1 VTTDWNLAAT
11 WNVIAAVQPDAPAL
25 RHGETVVSWGAF
37 EQRAA
42 SLAAWL
48 RTRARLTTQGKVGL
62 YLLNAPAYLEAFYAS
77 LQASLVPVNT
87 NFRYTGDELL
97 HLWVDADVEAVVF
110 HRRFTDTIE
119 AIRPQLRDIRTW
131 LCVDDGS
138 GPAPSWATPYEAAI
152 QDGLEAD
159 PAVAPTSGD
168 DLMLLYTGG
177 TTGLPK
183 GVMWRQDDL
192 FGLLNAAALTPYPI
206 DEGLDGVR
214 RSRLDRGPG
223 VTLVVACPLMH
234 GTGTMTALATLLG
247 GGCVVTLQKPGF
259 DPVELLDV
267 AATQHIGGIVI
278 VGDTFAKPIADA
290 LDDRP
295 GHWDLRD
302 LKFIRSS
309 GTMWSEQVKTRLSR
323 HLPNTQLV
331 DSLGSSEAL
340 GLGSSVSGGATA
352 ASTASFRL
360 GADAVVLDDDNAPVV
375 AGAGA
380 IGRLAV
386 KGRCPVGYYKDPEK
400 SARTFPVIDGVRYSV
415 PGDLAT
421 VEADGSIRLLGRGSG
436 VINTGGEKVFA
447 EEVEE
452 VLKTYPG
459 VTDAGVVGVPD
470 DRFGNAVGA
479 VVATSE
485 PIDPKELLAHVK
497 AQLAAFKA
505 PRHIVF
511 TDDLGRAANAKLDY
525 AALRALIE
533 AALARNPAVGAG
545 APR

>member
-1 VTTDWNLAAT
+1 VTNEWNLAAI
-11 WNVIAAVQPDAPAL
+11 WNVIAAAQPDAPAL
-25 RHGETVVSWGAF
+25 RHGDTVVSWGAF

-48 RTRARLTTQGKVGL
+48 RTRTSGTPQAKVGL
-62 YLLNAPAYLEAFYAS
+62 YLVNAPAYLEAFYAS
-77 LQASLVPVNT
+77 LRAGLVPVNT
-87 NFRYTGDELL
+87 NFRYTGDELVY
-97 HLWVDADVEAVVF
+97 LWADADVEVVLF
-110 HRRFTDTIE
+110 HRRFTDTID
-119 AIRPQLRDIRTW
+119 AIRPQLNGIRQW
-131 LCVDDGS
+131 LCVDDGT
-138 GPAPSWATPYEAAI
+138 GPTPSWATPYEAAI
-152 QDGLEAD
+152 QEGLDAD
-159 PAVAPTSGD
+159 PAPAPTSGD
-168 DLMLLYTGG
+168 DIVLLYTGG
-177 TTGLPK
+177 TTGMPK

-192 FGLLNAAALTPYPI
+192 FGLLNTSALKPYPI
-206 DEGLDGVR
+206 DEGLDGIR
-214 RSRLDRGPG
+214 RARLERGAG
-223 VTLVVACPLMH
+223 FANVVACPLMH
-234 GTGTMTALATLLG
+234 GTGTLTAVTTLLG
-247 GGCVVTLQKPGF
+247 GGCVVTLQQPGF
-259 DPVELLDV
+259 DPIELLDV
-267 AATQHIGGIVI
+267 ATAQHADGIVI
-278 VGDTFAKPIADA
+278 VGDTFAKPIAAA

-295 GHWDLRD
+295 GHWDLGD
-302 LKFIRSS
+302 LKLILSS
-309 GTMWSEQVKTRLSR
+309 GTMWSEPVKTRLSR
-323 HLPNTQLV
+323 HLPNTLLV
-331 DSLGSSEAL
+331 DRLGSSEAL
-340 GLGSSVSGGATA
+340 GLGASVSGGATA
-352 ASTASFRL
+352 ASTASFL
-360 GADAVVLDDDNAPVV
+360 PGADAVVLDDDNAPVV

-380 IGRLAV
+380 IGRIAV

-470 DRFGNAVGA
+470 DRFGTAVGA

-485 PIDPKELLAHVK
+485 PIDSNELLAHVK
-497 AQLAAFKA
+497 AQLAGFKA

-533 AALARNPAVGAG
+533 AALARNPEVGTG
-545 APR
+545 ATR

>member
-1 VTTDWNLAAT
+1 MGTNWNLAAV
-11 WNVIAAVQPDAPAL
+11 WDVVAAAQPDAPAL

-37 EQRAA
+37 QQRVA
-42 SLAAWL
+42 SLAAGL
-48 RTRARLTTQGKVGL
+48 RTRASLTTQGKVGL
-62 YLLNAPAYLEAFYAS
+62 YLVNAPAYLEAFYAS
-77 LQASLVPVNT
+77 LLAGLVPVNT
-87 NFRYTGDELL
+87 NFRYTGDELQ
-97 HLWVDADVEAVVF
+97 HLWVDADVEVVVF

-119 AIRPQLRDIRTW
+119 AIRPQLLDIGQW
-131 LCVDDGS
+131 LCVDDGT
-138 GPAPSWATPYEAAI
+138 GPAPSWATPYETAI
-152 QDGLEAD
+152 QDGMDAD
-159 PAVAPTSGD
+159 PTVAPTSGD
-168 DLMLLYTGG
+168 DLVLLYTGG
-177 TTGLPK
+177 TTGMPK

-192 FGLLNAAALTPYPI
+192 FGLLNASVLTPYPVE
-206 DEGLDGVR
+206 EGLDGIR
-214 RSRLDRGPG
+214 RARLERGPG
-223 VTLVVACPLMH
+223 LTNVVACPLMH
-234 GTGTMTALATLLG
+234 GTGGLAAVSTLLG
-247 GGCVVTLQKPGF
+247 GGCVVTLQQPGF
-259 DPVELLDV
+259 DPVELLDI
-267 AATQHIGGIVI
+267 AAKQHADGIVI
-278 VGDTFAKPIADA
+278 VGDTFAKPIAAA

-295 GHWDLRD
+295 GHWDLSN
-302 LKFIRSS
+302 LKLIRSS
-309 GTMWSEQVKTRLSR
+309 GTMWSEPVKTRLSR

-340 GLGSSVSGGATA
+340 GLGSSVSGGAAA

-360 GADAVVLDDDNAPVV
+360 GANAVVLDDDNAPLLP
-375 AGAGA
+375 GSET

-421 VEADGSIRLLGRGSG
+421 VEVDGSIRLLGRGSA

-470 DRFGNAVGA
+470 DRFGNAVAA

-485 PIDPKELLAHVK
+485 PVDRDKLLAHVK
-497 AQLAAFKA
+497 TQLAAFKA
-505 PRHIVF
+505 PRHIVL
-511 TDDLGRAANAKLDY
+511 TDDLGRAANAKLDH

-533 AALARNPAVGAG
+533 ADLAG
-545 APR
+545 APSP